1 VATFILLV
9 IVGAVVYF
17 FATKRTRRD
26 DAVEVRVQ
34 RMIAGGQ
41 SLVTFNE
48 LYFDA
53 AKSYAISKGAD
64 ATERDAASTTM
75 LVGGR
80 TFFVVFMRENRGGT
94 TISISDDASIEREM
108 MSFPSR

>member
-53 AKSYAISKGAD
+53 AKSYA
-64 ATERDAASTTM
+64 ASTTM